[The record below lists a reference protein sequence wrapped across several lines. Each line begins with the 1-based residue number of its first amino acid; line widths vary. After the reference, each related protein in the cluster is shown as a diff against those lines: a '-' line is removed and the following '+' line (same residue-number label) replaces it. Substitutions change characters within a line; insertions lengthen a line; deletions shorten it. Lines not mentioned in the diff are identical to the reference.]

1 MKTTF
6 QYLVKILVI
15 LFVVFFVDFVQAK
28 FVKSDQVILEL
39 DDIIV
44 NSTHQA
50 FKNRVEKIASNRNF
64 NYRKALKY
72 AKSINKYYCFNGF
85 EISEV
90 ELLKYF
96 KRAARRSR
104 SVEEFVN
111 YFRERDLRF
120 LELLDDQVV
129 TGLYN
134 NVRKTTLNGLL
145 DALSAYY

>member
-96 KRAARRSR
+96 K
-104 SVEEFVN
+104 
-111 YFRERDLRF
+111 
-120 LELLDDQVV
+120 Q
-129 TGLYN
+129 YN
-134 NVRKTTLNGLL
+134 F
-145 DALSAYY
+145 